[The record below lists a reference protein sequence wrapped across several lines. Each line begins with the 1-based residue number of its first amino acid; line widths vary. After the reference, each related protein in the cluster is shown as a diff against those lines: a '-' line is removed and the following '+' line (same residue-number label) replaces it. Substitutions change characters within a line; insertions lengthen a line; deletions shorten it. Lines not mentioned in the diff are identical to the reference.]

1 MARLNQVVQMGE
13 INENIH
19 FYIEDYA
26 YTYLKKQ
33 KGKEITKYF
42 LYGEQEKEGAVEK
55 IYIYGIGEK
64 PKLEQ
69 SYFKDYY
76 PIGYLKIKQEK
87 AYWISLKG
95 KEEEIR
101 GCFLFYASN
110 QAMQEYLIDHRQKE
124 NIQEPVVPKKRK
136 TVENELP
143 VKEVWVSSRRLKSKK
158 YQEEF
163 KNEKFILPVGG
174 IVIAAITLMV
184 LVSPNGRKKAEIMK
198 EVIARTVSEMG
209 VSVEDDFSIEE
220 IEIIQDEEYIEE
232 TMSTDSVWDVEE
244 DTKESEEKQEVVI
257 EETVTQQEEYEEIGE
272 TQTED
277 EAQRENDTEEEA
289 QLNEYIVKD
298 GDTLAGICKIRYGST
313 SKMKEICEINN
324 IENADYIAPGQ
335 KIYLP

>member
-1 MARLNQVVQMGE
+1 MSRLNQVVQMGE

-143 VKEVWVSSRRLKSKK
+143 VKEVWVSSKRLKSKK

-220 IEIIQDEEYIEE
+220 IEIIQDEDYIEE
-232 TMSTDSVWDVEE
+232 TMSTDSVWNVEE
-244 DTKESEEKQEVVI
+244 DTKESEEKQEVII

-277 EAQRENDTEEEA
+277 EAQRENDTKEEA